1 MTADQVINRLGSNN
15 LADNSPSPSFLNRPR
30 SNDLADNSPSPSFL
44 NRPRSNDLVQ
54 KNRFPQ
60 FSTSLTPTS
69 SLLQS
74 TKSQAE
80 ERSSQ
85 SKVL

>member
-1 MTADQVINRLGSNN
+1 MNSLQSLLFLLFTTALGMVNATASQGNPKLPFKCSSVHPN
-15 LADNSPSPSFLNRPR
+15 AYCGL
-30 SNDLADNSPSPSFL
+30 
-44 NRPRSNDLVQ
+44 SNDLVQ
-54 KNRFPQ
+54 KHRFPQ

-85 SKVL
+85 N